1 MYFLNVYIT
10 TIKKYRIINGKN
22 TGTSKIGIS
31 VQIIPI
37 KIEIILFCQTLNSD
51 DVLSNG
57 LESLFLSLIGNS
69 ITFIF
74 C

>member
-10 TIKKYRIINGKN
+10 IKKKYRIINGKN

-57 LESLFLSLIGNS
+57 L
-69 ITFIF
+69 
-74 C
+74 

>member
-1 MYFLNVYIT
+1 M
-10 TIKKYRIINGKN
+10 NGRN
-22 TGTSKIGIS
+22 TGKSKIGIN
-31 VQIIPI
+31 VQNIPI

-51 DVLSNG
+51 EVLNNG

-69 ITFIF
+69 ITNLDFVNYNH

>member
-10 TIKKYRIINGKN
+10 IKKKYRIINGKN

-51 DVLSNG
+51 DVRSRG

-69 ITFIF
+69 ITIF
-74 C
+74 L